1 MGVLQNSEQDGDAAA
16 CSRDENDEL
25 KKHRDMDEAQVHQDR
40 RAGAATDEGEAGGEP
55 EAAAHLL
62 RLLEDDGGEVGEGR
76 GTQRVAAEVARIEA
90 VKETAAA
97 KKATLIGTFS
107 MLRGSWAVRAKGQL
121 EEVGGVLEAVKKL
134 QRARGSQ
141 ASSGGVELCAASSA
155 RCIAPRAV
163 VRSAY

>member
-1 MGVLQNSEQDGDAAA
+1 MTTVTKMKHKFIKIGELERRQTKAKQEASQKLLLTCFASWKMTAAKSA
-16 CSRDENDEL
+16 
-25 KKHRDMDEAQVHQDR
+25 KDEA
-40 RAGAATDEGEAGGEP
+40 
-55 EAAAHLL
+55 
-62 RLLEDDGGEVGEGR
+62 
-76 GTQRVAAEVARIEA
+76 QRVAAEVARIEA

-134 QRARGSQ
+134 QRARRSQ

-163 VRSAY
+163 VSSAY